1 MCSCPSAVDKA
12 DPCLCPS
19 PGGVPPKR
27 PHGHHFA
34 SLICFP
40 KPHQTHPIC
49 KHLTE
54 PASLISVNSPPV
66 CRTLRGGALGVLF
79 RTAETGHH
87 TAFRAQESTDL
98 GKEGEVREHPSPRRG
113 QWRGTNWPSGCMWPG
128 HRLWPRSK
136 SVFYLPSFVLLF
148 TFSTVSG

>member
-1 MCSCPSAVDKA
+1 MSKGMHVDKA

-40 KPHQTHPIC
+40 TPHQTRPIC
-49 KHLTE
+49 KNLPE
-54 PASLISVNSPPV
+54 PASLISVNSPRV

-79 RTAETGHH
+79 RI
-87 TAFRAQESTDL
+87 AFLAQESADL
-98 GKEGEVREHPSPRRG
+98 GKGRLGNTPPPRRG
-113 QWRGTNWPSGCMWPG
+113 QRRGSTGLLAACGRVTNFGRAPSLCFIC
-128 HRLWPRSK
+128 L
-136 SVFYLPSFVLLF
+136 LLF
-148 TFSTVSG
+148 CFSLFQQSLAEKSGHS